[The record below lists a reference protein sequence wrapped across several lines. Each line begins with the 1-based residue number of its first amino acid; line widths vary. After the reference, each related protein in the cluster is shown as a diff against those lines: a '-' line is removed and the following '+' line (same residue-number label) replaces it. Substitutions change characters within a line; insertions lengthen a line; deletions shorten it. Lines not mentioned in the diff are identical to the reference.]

1 MADIVYKFDQMRSAA
16 AKVEDISQRYKAA
29 SDKFQSEFADATK
42 DWERRCKCAQ
52 RAAQGKCRSDGKGR
66 SADRRQYPV

>member
-42 DWERRCKCAQ
+42 DWE
-52 RAAQGKCRSDGKGR
+52 G
-66 SADRRQYPV
+66 